1 MRVTNC
7 ELILKTRVGY
17 KWVGPLFC
25 ELYYT
30 LTSCKLEFEWFL
42 WQFAKSKLWVESWF
56 PWVDSWVVRELKKL
70 FDKFYELLKMQV
82 TSNFTLC
89 HFWELK
95 LQYFHYSH
103 NSTGHSQF
111 QNIMRDKKSHKNR
124 LRCNLLVFYTETCW
138 TFCSQTTQWNV
149 YIGRIGNYQ
158 MSWNLI
164 FIVSTLFAVNFLGT
178 YFCELTFWKMY

>member
-1 MRVTNC
+1 MSWPIILRVVLYSH
-7 ELILKTRVGY
+7 ELQVGIWMIFVAICKVKTMS
-17 KWVGPLFC
+17 WVMVSMSWFM
-25 ELYYT
+25 
-30 LTSCKLEFEWFL
+30 SC
-42 WQFAKSKLWVESWF
+42 SWVEKAIRQILRVAQNASYF
-56 PWVDSWVVRELKKL
+56 KL
-70 FDKFYELLKMQV
+70 HSVSFLRIKV
-82 TSNFTLC
+82 II
-89 HFWELK
+89 
-95 LQYFHYSH
+95 FHYSH

-124 LRCNLLVFYTETCW
+124 LRWNLLVFYTETCW

-178 YFCELTFWKMY
+178 YFSELTFWKMY